1 HSSGSGGTGAR
12 TGAAAERRSTAGFAP
27 SDVTY
32 KSCGHGIL
40 DGKVNGCIHRHHR
53 HAASVSLPLQL
64 FPPSAPRSGC
74 AHQSPT
80 TSARS
85 FSAPSNSPFS
95 RVEDAAAVRVPDP
108 LHEVDRVLAAVH
120 D

>member
-1 HSSGSGGTGAR
+1 RQGQRVHPSTSPPHRIRVSSPSALPAVRGT
-12 TGAAAERRSTAGFAP
+12 
-27 SDVTY
+27 
-32 KSCGHGIL
+32 
-40 DGKVNGCIHRHHR
+40 
-53 HAASVSLPLQL
+53 LPLL
-64 FPPSAPRSGC
+64 SERVGAGAPRRKGPCHLRC

-85 FSAPSNSPFS
+85 FSAPSNSLFS

-108 LHEVDRVLAAVH
+108 LHEVDRILAAVH